1 MTHERTHGHRHDEPA
16 QDAPAARPT
25 PPTPDPPAA
34 DRPWDVVVAG
44 GGPAGLAAALVLSRA
59 RRRVLVVDAGAP
71 RNAPAAHAHGF
82 LTRDGAA
89 PRALL
94 AHGRDEVLGYG
105 GEVLPG
111 RVTAVE
117 GELGAFVVTLEGG
130 TRLAARAVVSA
141 TGGRDALPDV
151 PGLAQRWGRDVL
163 HCPYCHG
170 WEVGDGRVVVAAEG
184 PLGVHAAL
192 LWRQWTPRVTLLRPD
207 AALPADEAARLA
219 ARGVRVALGRLAG
232 LVVTDD
238 RLTGVRSDAGE
249 TLAADALVVRTLLEA
264 DDEHLA
270 PLGLR
275 AEPVEHAGVVV
286 ARAVPT
292 DAWGGTGVPGVRVA
306 GNVSDP
312 AATVLVSA
320 AQGATV
326 AGMLNAELVE
336 LDARE
341 AVGRWR
347 GLTSGPDATSAWSL
361 DAHGWEERYGTAPAV
376 WSGQPN
382 AALVAQTAH
391 LTPGT
396 ALDLGAGEGRDA
408 VWLAQRGWRVT
419 AVDFA
424 ATALERGARA
434 AQQAGVD
441 VRWVQADL
449 ATPDERAL
457 DGGST
462 FDLVTSHFLHLAPQ
476 ARRGHVA
483 RAARLVAPGGT
494 LLLVQHHA
502 LDLAAPVGLPDD
514 PSMFPGADEVRD
526 ELLALDAA
534 WTVEVA
540 LAVPRH
546 ATTREGETVTVHD
559 AVLRARRA

>member
-1 MTHERTHGHRHDEPA
+1 MTNDTTNDTTDDTTDETTDESRGRA
-16 QDAPAARPT
+16 
-25 PPTPDPPAA
+25 AA

-59 RRRVLVVDAGAP
+59 RRRVLVVDAGSP

-82 LTRDGAA
+82 LTRDGIP

-105 GEVLPG
+105 GEIVPG

-117 GELGAFVVTLEGG
+117 GEIGAFTVTLEDG
-130 TRLAARAVVSA
+130 TRHAARAFVSA
-141 TGGRDALPDV
+141 TGGRDTLPDV

-170 WEVGDGRVVVAAEG
+170 WEVGDGRVVVAAAG

-192 LWRQWTPRVTLLRPD
+192 LWRQWTPHVTLLRPD

-219 ARGVRVALGRLAG
+219 ARGVRVALGRPAE

-238 RLTGVRSDAGE
+238 RLTAVRSDADE
-249 TLAADALVVRTLLEA
+249 TLAADALVVRTVLEA
-264 DDEHLA
+264 DVAHLA
-270 PLGLR
+270 PLGLT
-275 AEPVEHAGVVV
+275 AEPVESAGTVV

-341 AVGRWR
+341 AVDAWR
-347 GLTSGPDATSAWSL
+347 RLTSGPDATSAWSL
-361 DAHGWEERYGTAPAV
+361 DADDWEERYGTAHV
-376 WSGQPN
+376 WSGRPN
-382 AALVAQTAH
+382 AALVEQTAH

-408 VWLAQRGWRVT
+408 VWLAQQGWRVT

-424 ATALERGARA
+424 ATALARGAHA
-434 AQQAGVD
+434 AQDAGVD

-449 ATPDERAL
+449 ATLDARDL
-457 DGGST
+457 DGDVS

-502 LDLAAPVGLPDD
+502 LDLAAPLGRPDD

-526 ELLALDAA
+526 ELLALDAS

-546 ATTREGETVTVHD
+546 ATTHDGVTVTVHD